1 MRSATVSGAHGRLD
15 MNIAVAAGG
24 GVLDGDN
31 GVVTVHEYG
40 DPTMG
45 AGQAR
50 TVGFDD
56 VLVTTP

>member
-1 MRSATVSGAHGRLD
+1 

-40 DPTMG
+40 APTMG
-45 AGQAR
+45 AGQVR